1 GNPDVEDWRRAR
13 TTPLLWLWWMLVL
26 AGLSLGVWSLLPV
39 LGGRVTTSDLF
50 VRDHRAV
57 IAGGV
62 GIVAAVAAALLFA
75 LLQGR
80 MVLKEDRVRLGVWKG
95 WSEREVGRGGAGPAP
110 GPVLA
115 SR

>member
-1 GNPDVEDWRRAR
+1 M
-13 TTPLLWLWWMLVL
+13 LWLWWMLVL

-80 MVLKEDRVRLGVWKG
+80 MVLKEDRVRLGEWKA
-95 WSEREVGRGGAGPAP
+95 WSEH
-110 GPVLA
+110 
-115 SR
+115 